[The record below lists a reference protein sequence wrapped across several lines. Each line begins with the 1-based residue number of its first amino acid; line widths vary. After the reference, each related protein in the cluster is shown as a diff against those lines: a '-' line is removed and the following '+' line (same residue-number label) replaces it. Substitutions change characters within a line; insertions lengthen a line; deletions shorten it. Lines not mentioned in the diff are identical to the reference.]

1 MQVGQRVG
9 RQQFAK
15 RGRVQALQGLH
26 RERNA
31 LPAAQ
36 ARDDRGDF
44 LREQRPVA
52 RQRQVMDR
60 HPGERHA
67 QQAQAGIRVAAQHA
81 IERGPDGQAQD
92 VGRIAGLLQGMG
104 QPVAHESGQ
113 ALGQGCP
120 LRRVKRGHLLGVQM
134 ALDEGIGRPGKQMTA
149 RGPFE
154 CRVDG
159 VIHLAPSGLP
169 KPAGQI
175 HAAWLRQIRHQ
186 PDQYL
191 IGQSP
196 RGQSG
201 GARCQ
206 HGRRI
211 GEHRDNQIL
220 RAGTAGRHQ
229 RQQPLV
235 VDLRLRQGSQ
245 VFGEMGIR
253 EGGTTEFDHAPV
265 ALIMA
270 QGRDVREDAL
280 HGRAVFF
287 NEGVMV
293 DDGRGCERWGKAR
306 VKPRGQ
312 RVSTRIA
319 NRFDQAAGLNSRH
332 APAAYPAFSRGWP
345 LAAAHREARAGMTDL
360 QMPMAAN
367 HLQPGKFPD
376 HPGQPCALASS
387 TPSSLTIRNPIAR
400 LKCQSSSRIR
410 YAFPSSA
417 QCHCTPGSS

>member
-15 RGRVQALQGLH
+15 RGRIQALQGLH
-26 RERNA
+26 RERDA

-36 ARDDRGDF
+36 ARDERGDF
-44 LREQRPVA
+44 LRKQRPVA

-67 QQAQAGIRVAAQHA
+67 QQAQAGIRVTAQHA
-81 IERGPDGQAQD
+81 VERGPDGQAQD
-92 VGRIAGLLQGMG
+92 VGRIAGLLQRMR

-113 ALGQGCP
+113 ALGQRRP

-159 VIHLAPSGLP
+159 VVHLPASGLP

-191 IGQSP
+191 IGQGP

-206 HGRRI
+206 HGRWI

-235 VDLRLRQGSQ
+235 MDLRLRQGFQ
-245 VFGEMGIR
+245 VFDKMGIR

-270 QGRDVREDAL
+270 QEATSARMRCT
-280 HGRAVFF
+280 
-287 NEGVMV
+287 
-293 DDGRGCERWGKAR
+293 DGRYF
-306 VKPRGQ
+306 
-312 RVSTRIA
+312 STRA
-319 NRFDQAAGLNSRH
+319 SWSMVGEAALDGARRGSNRAAKVVR
-332 APAAYPAFSRGWP
+332 
-345 LAAAHREARAGMTDL
+345 RE
-360 QMPMAAN
+360 
-367 HLQPGKFPD
+367 
-376 HPGQPCALASS
+376 
-387 TPSSLTIRNPIAR
+387 
-400 LKCQSSSRIR
+400 
-410 YAFPSSA
+410 
-417 QCHCTPGSS
+417 

>member
-1 MQVGQRVG
+1 MR
-9 RQQFAK
+9 
-15 RGRVQALQGLH
+15 
-26 RERNA
+26 
-31 LPAAQ
+31 
-36 ARDDRGDF
+36 
-44 LREQRPVA
+44 
-52 RQRQVMDR
+52 
-60 HPGERHA
+60 
-67 QQAQAGIRVAAQHA
+67 
-81 IERGPDGQAQD
+81 
-92 VGRIAGLLQGMG
+92 

-113 ALGQGCP
+113 ALGQRRP

-159 VIHLAPSGLP
+159 VVHLPASGLP

-191 IGQSP
+191 IGQGP

-206 HGRRI
+206 HGRWI

-235 VDLRLRQGSQ
+235 MDLRLRQGFQ
-245 VFGEMGIR
+245 VFDKMGIR

-270 QGRDVREDAL
+270 QEATSARMRCT
-280 HGRAVFF
+280 
-287 NEGVMV
+287 
-293 DDGRGCERWGKAR
+293 DGRYF
-306 VKPRGQ
+306 
-312 RVSTRIA
+312 STRA
-319 NRFDQAAGLNSRH
+319 SWSMVGEAALDGARRGSNRAAKVVR
-332 APAAYPAFSRGWP
+332 
-345 LAAAHREARAGMTDL
+345 RE
-360 QMPMAAN
+360 
-367 HLQPGKFPD
+367 
-376 HPGQPCALASS
+376 
-387 TPSSLTIRNPIAR
+387 
-400 LKCQSSSRIR
+400 
-410 YAFPSSA
+410 
-417 QCHCTPGSS
+417 